1 MQTLT
6 RPALTSSAASVPLA
20 RWTGTSLTAASTAFA
35 RFVICPLE
43 SWYLIARIPTEHT
56 RSFGTA
62 PPRSPSSITVP
73 SSVRGGE
80 SLSISWGASTDE
92 DGNLSG
98 YILERQ
104 VNGGAWAQVYKGIN
118 RSYTDAITFGW
129 TSVAYRVKAYDSA
142 GAESA
147 YNTSATRTVV
157 NNHAPVI
164 SGTDSNLGT
173 KTAAFTQS
181 YSVTDKDSGQTL
193 TVTEYIDGTQKR
205 SYTGDKRTDLFV
217 QHHRRRVGETVER
230 VPYAE
235 NRCGGQLRRKC
246 DPDVYVRKE

>member
-1 MQTLT
+1 M
-6 RPALTSSAASVPLA
+6 
-20 RWTGTSLTAASTAFA
+20 
-35 RFVICPLE
+35 
-43 SWYLIARIPTEHT
+43 
-56 RSFGTA
+56 
-62 PPRSPSSITVP
+62 
-73 SSVRGGE
+73 RGGE

-173 KTAAFTQS
+173 KTAAFAQS
-181 YSVTDKDSGQTL
+181 YSVTDEDSGQAL

-205 SYTGDKRTDLFV
+205 SYTATSGQTYSFNI
-217 QHHRRRVGETVER
+217 TA
-230 VPYAE
+230 AE
-235 NRCGGQLRRKC
+235 WVKLLNGSHTLKSLRRTTTAEAR
-246 DPDVYVRKE
+246 PGRIRSRKMKRKSNLRLLPRLLPTIW